1 MKKILITG
9 GGGFIGS
16 ALLKHLARDHN
27 CICFG
32 HGRNYA
38 ELRASIGGDVEFIEG
53 DLSDAKLLS
62 EVVGASQAVIHVA
75 GSGGEVPCLS
85 DPVTAVL
92 THVQGTHRLLQEVMR
107 HGIESFV
114 FASTIAVYG
123 TYKARPMPLKE
134 DMEPRP
140 DDFYA
145 ALKATAEQLL
155 IDAGHAQILRLAN
168 VYGYGTG
175 LHLRSSGVIGR
186 FVEAALNGESLQ
198 IYGDGSQSID
208 YVHIDDVCAA
218 FAAALKRPGEQF
230 VYNIGGGQPAT
241 IKSLAELTVRLAAEF
256 KHRPEVLYAE
266 APPNKIWPDRWLS
279 IAKAEAELG
288 WSPRVGLQA
297 GIHEL
302 LEHSSPRASL
312 SKSEGASV

>member
-1 MKKILITG
+1 MKKILIVG

-16 ALLKHLARDHN
+16 VLLKRLAREHS

-32 HGRNYA
+32 HDRNYS
-38 ELRASIGGDVEFIEG
+38 ELRESIAGDVEFVAG
-53 DLSDAKLLS
+53 DLNDAKLVN
-62 EVVGASQAVIHVA
+62 EVMGAARAVVHVA

-92 THVQGTHRLLQEVMR
+92 THVQGTHQLLQAVMR
-107 HGIESFV
+107 HRIESFV

-123 TYKARPMPLKE
+123 TYKARPMPLTE
-134 DMEPRP
+134 EMDSRP

-145 ALKATAEQLL
+145 ALKATAEQML

-175 LHLRSSGVIGR
+175 LHLHSSGVIGK
-186 FVEAALNGESLQ
+186 FVEAVLNGKPLQ
-198 IYGDGSQSID
+198 IYGNGSQSID
-208 YVHIDDVCAA
+208 YVHVDDVAAA
-218 FAAALKRPGEQF
+218 FEVALKRPGEQF
-230 VYNIGGGQPAT
+230 IYNIGGGQPAT
-241 IKSLAELTVRLAAEF
+241 IKHLAELTVEIASELKYEP
-256 KHRPEVLYAE
+256 KLIYAE

-279 IAKAEAELG
+279 ITKAKAEGWRPRLG
-288 WSPRVGLQA
+288 LRA

-302 LEHSSPRASL
+302 LKKGQYR
-312 SKSEGASV
+312 KR

>member
-1 MKKILITG
+1 MKKILIVG

-16 ALLKHLARDHN
+16 ALLKRLAGEHS

-32 HGRNYA
+32 HARNYSA
-38 ELRASIGGDVEFIEG
+38 LRESIGGDVEFVEG
-53 DLSDAKLLS
+53 DLSDARLLN
-62 EVVGASQAVIHVA
+62 EVVGAARTVVHVA
-75 GSGGEVPCLS
+75 GRGGEVPCLS

-92 THVQGTHRLLQEVMR
+92 THVQGTHQLLQAVMR
-107 HGIESFV
+107 HRIESFV

-123 TYKARPMPLKE
+123 TYKARPMPLTE
-134 DMEPRP
+134 EMESRP

-145 ALKATAEQLL
+145 ALKATAEQML

-175 LHLRSSGVIGR
+175 LHLQSSGVIGK
-186 FVEAALNGESLQ
+186 FVEAVLEEKPLQ

-208 YVHIDDVCAA
+208 YVHVDDVAAA

-230 VYNIGGGQPAT
+230 IYNIGGGQPAT
-241 IKSLAELTVRLAAEF
+241 IKHLAELTVEIATEL
-256 KHRPEVLYAE
+256 KYKPKLIYAE

-279 IAKAEAELG
+279 ITKAKAEG
-288 WSPRVGLQA
+288 WRPRLDLRA

-302 LEHSSPRASL
+302 LR
-312 SKSEGASV
+312 GGQ

>member
-1 MKKILITG
+1 MKKILIAG

-16 ALLKHLARDHN
+16 ALLKHLARDHS

-38 ELRASIGGDVEFIEG
+38 ELRAAISGNVEFIEG
-53 DLSDAKLLS
+53 DLSDSKLLG
-62 EVVGASQAVIHVA
+62 EVVGASHAVIHVA

-92 THVQGTHRLLQEVMR
+92 THVQGTQQLLRQVMR
-107 HGIESFV
+107 HGVKSFV
-114 FASTIAVYG
+114 YASTIAVYG
-123 TYKARPMPLKE
+123 TYEARPMPLTE

-155 IDAGHAQILRLAN
+155 RDAGQVQILRLAN

-186 FVEAALNGESLQ
+186 FVEAALNEGSLQ
-198 IYGDGSQSID
+198 VYGDGGQSID
-208 YVHIDDVCAA
+208 YVHIDDVCTA
-218 FAAALKRPGEQF
+218 FAAALERPGEQF
-230 VYNIGGGQPAT
+230 IYNIGGGQPAT
-241 IKSLAELTVRLAAEF
+241 IKSLAELTVRLAAGL
-256 KHRPEVLYAE
+256 KHQPEVVYAE

-279 IAKAEAELG
+279 ITRAETALG
-288 WSPRVGLQA
+288 WSPRIGLQA
-297 GIHEL
+297 GIQEL
-302 LEHSSPRASL
+302 LERSSPRASS
-312 SKSEGASV
+312 SKSEGVSV